1 MKVQAV
7 SKVGLLYKAFHNAS
21 KVRIS
26 QLVRH
31 YHIIVPDSAVI

>member
-7 SKVGLLYKAFHNAS
+7 SKVCSPYKAFHNAS

-26 QLVRH
+26 QLVEH
-31 YHIIVPDSAVI
+31 YHIIVPDLAVI